1 MIASSISANELMGK
15 KVRFLVYL
23 ISLSM
28 LVFSLKYSQNVSS
41 FLTNLS
47 QDELLLNLFFVF
59 CAHLVVR
66 ELLHF
71 CFPRPLGT
79 LSLPRHMYYL
89 SISSWVLAGFF
100 AFLLHY
106 FKYPDFSL
114 SSHIKFFGGYVILG
128 AGILA
133 QLEYSIYEKRY
144 KMLAT
149 NVQYYV
155 FNEKISHRM
164 VESFFVLT
172 VAPAVV
178 LLLVLSRYQELGT
191 YGEQLVNDMIYLIA
205 LFVSVALVCAKVFG
219 EILKE
224 DTETI
229 LESIDK
235 IQSGSYIVDIDLCR
249 ADELGEISSAIRAM
263 GQEIDQGIAKVNAL
277 NDEIIT
283 TQKEVV
289 YTMGEIAET
298 RSKETGNHVK
308 RVALYSEIL
317 AHRYGLNQEEVQ
329 LLKLASPMHD
339 IGKIAIPDQILNK
352 PGKHT
357 PEEFE
362 VMKTHAAIGFE
373 ILKNSNRRILKAAS
387 IVAQQHHEKW
397 DGSGYPLG
405 LSGETIHIYG
415 RITAIADVFDAL
427 SSDRVYKQ
435 AWPDDKIFALIKEQ
449 SGKHFDPKL
458 VEIFFD
464 NLDEILAIRNS
475 LKDIYVNN

>member
-1 MIASSISANELMGK
+1 
-15 KVRFLVYL
+15 
-23 ISLSM
+23 
-28 LVFSLKYSQNVSS
+28 
-41 FLTNLS
+41 
-47 QDELLLNLFFVF
+47 
-59 CAHLVVR
+59 
-66 ELLHF
+66 
-71 CFPRPLGT
+71 
-79 LSLPRHMYYL
+79 
-89 SISSWVLAGFF
+89 
-100 AFLLHY
+100 
-106 FKYPDFSL
+106 
-114 SSHIKFFGGYVILG
+114 
-128 AGILA
+128 
-133 QLEYSIYEKRY
+133 
-144 KMLAT
+144 
-149 NVQYYV
+149 
-155 FNEKISHRM
+155 M
-164 VESFFVLT
+164 VESFCVLT
-172 VAPAVV
+172 VAPADVF
-178 LLLVLSRYQELGT
+178 LLVLSRYLVLGT

-219 EILKE
+219 EMLKE

-458 VEIFFD
+458 VEIYFD
-464 NLDEILAIRNS
+464 YLDEILAIRNS